1 MRRPL
6 SRTVRTLVGKAV
18 RRVLPREGT
27 APVAAPAP
35 RPTHAAPAPTP
46 TAKPAPAP
54 KPTPTPTPTPRP
66 WTVPADTAQASF
78 VAHVQQTRR
87 RYRAIKGR
95 AEVEQHP
102 MRLLPD
108 KLRTYDLARSL
119 GVPVPELLGRWERA
133 DDVDLT
139 DLPDLPEVFVLKAT
153 RGAGS
158 KAVFPLERVGEDGFR
173 LVSGSDVMEADV
185 VRTLMRDRE
194 LESLA
199 QGPWFAEAFIG
210 DPAQGLPHDVKVYA
224 FYGVIGQVLV
234 RSVGRHGDQESV
246 RRSYYDEHGTL
257 LGRVSPLASPEP
269 VPPPPDLEAL
279 CAIARTMSRA
289 VSLPFVRVDL
299 YSTATGPVLGE
310 LTLAPGG
317 KQLYRREHDR
327 RLGQLWEDAATRMEV
342 DLLRDRTAELIAA
355 KKTGAQIGREGA

>member
-6 SRTVRTLVGKAV
+6 SRIVRTKVGRAR
-18 RRVLPREGT
+18 RRVLPGART
-27 APVAAPAP
+27 AAATSAPA
-35 RPTHAAPAPTP
+35 TP
-46 TAKPAPAP
+46 TAP
-54 KPTPTPTPTPRP
+54 KTRP
-66 WTVPADTAQASF
+66 WTVPADTAHASF

-108 KLRTYDLARSL
+108 KLRTYDLARAL
-119 GVPVPELLGRWERA
+119 GIPVPEVLRTWATA
-133 DDVDLT
+133 DAVDLT
-139 DLPDLPEVFVLKAT
+139 HLPDVFVLKAT

-158 KAVFPLERVGEDGFR
+158 KAVLPLERLGEAAFRTVSEAQVMDADEVRAQLRAREQDG
-173 LVSGSDVMEADV
+173 
-185 VRTLMRDRE
+185 
-194 LESLA
+194 LA

-224 FYGVIGQVLV
+224 FYGVVGQVLV
-234 RSVGRHGDQESV
+234 RSVGRHGDQETV

-269 VPPPPDLEAL
+269 VPPPPDLPDL
-279 CAIARTMSRA
+279 CEIARTLSTA

-299 YSTATGPVLGE
+299 YSTSNGPVLGE

-317 KQLYRREHDR
+317 KQLYRRDHDR
-327 RLGQLWEDAATRMEV
+327 RLGKLWEDAATRMEV
-342 DLLRDRTAELIAA
+342 DLLRDRSAELIEAA
-355 KKTGAQIGREGA
+355 AARLPD